1 MFGALLVCA
10 IQLGGVTGTDLR
22 ARAFFDA
29 NNVKVGDPLILTV
42 DFVGSAEFKDLHPP
56 KLSRVVS
63 ARDWKV
69 DDASAKTDTYR
80 DARRLTY
87 RVRPMR
93 DGVVWF
99 PSLEFAYQT
108 PDGSPRVIRANEI
121 PVHARAGAQVV
132 VAEMEEDPNGCHMV
146 IPGMVYI
153 TFPTEYGTLYS
164 ASEIKA
170 IHDICRRH
178 NLLLYVD
185 GARLGYG
192 LSAALNNVTL
202 PFLASHCDCF
212 YIGGTKVGALCGE
225 AVVFPRGNAPK
236 HFFTMIKQRG
246 ALLAKSRLVGA
257 QFEALFT
264 DNLYF
269 EISQHAIAMA
279 TTMKGI
285 FVKAGIK
292 LWNNSPTNQ
301 VFVVLDKRM
310 IDRLNSRGIRFELW
324 EPISEEQTLCRFVTS
339 WATRFEDLIL
349 LEKGLA

>member
-1 MFGALLVCA
+1 M
-10 IQLGGVTGTDLR
+10 
-22 ARAFFDA
+22 
-29 NNVKVGDPLILTV
+29 
-42 DFVGSAEFKDLHPP
+42 
-56 KLSRVVS
+56 
-63 ARDWKV
+63 
-69 DDASAKTDTYR
+69 
-80 DARRLTY
+80 
-87 RVRPMR
+87 
-93 DGVVWF
+93 
-99 PSLEFAYQT
+99 
-108 PDGSPRVIRANEI
+108 
-121 PVHARAGAQVV
+121 
-132 VAEMEEDPNGCHMV
+132 
-146 IPGMVYI
+146 
-153 TFPTEYGTLYS
+153 
-164 ASEIKA
+164 
-170 IHDICRRH
+170 
-178 NLLLYVD
+178 LYVD

-192 LSAALNNVTL
+192 LSAAINNVTL